1 MKDAEFT
8 SRADMASASF
18 RRASAGPRIS
28 SLSLCCLG
36 LADHPPDSLQFV
48 LKKGRGVRF
57 EERLEHNQRRA
68 QAAYGDAGLMDSLG
82 VASQRR
88 GPVHQEVAERVDD
101 DAAQADSGSEYRNR
115 S

>member
-1 MKDAEFT
+1 M
-8 SRADMASASF
+8 
-18 RRASAGPRIS
+18 
-28 SLSLCCLG
+28 
-36 LADHPPDSLQFV
+36 
-48 LKKGRGVRF
+48 RF

>member
-1 MKDAEFT
+1 M
-8 SRADMASASF
+8 
-18 RRASAGPRIS
+18 
-28 SLSLCCLG
+28 
-36 LADHPPDSLQFV
+36 
-48 LKKGRGVRF
+48 RF

-101 DAAQADSGSEYRNR
+101 DAAQRKSILVR
-115 S
+115 SIEIGRDDPFRPGRSRARRLERVKLFKPPLARR